1 MAPRRLTRILLLL
14 IQAMYL
20 AFYLGALANLQE
32 IQDIFLDARIFAPAL
47 QALLVTTAVVLIPIR
62 LFLGAAVLFDFPQLP
77 AKFSRLFAALLLLDV
92 LWALAPFLLIHHVS
106 VGLALGMSAALV
118 YMPFAQRSL
127 ILMYAR
133 DRRRSLTE
141 SASTR

>member
-1 MAPRRLTRILLLL
+1 MSGRSTGRIFRFGVFEVSEATGELPMAPRRLTRILLLL

-77 AKFSRLFAALLLLDV
+77 AK
-92 LWALAPFLLIHHVS
+92 
-106 VGLALGMSAALV
+106 
-118 YMPFAQRSL
+118 
-127 ILMYAR
+127 
-133 DRRRSLTE
+133 
-141 SASTR
+141 